1 MLVTPATA
9 KGKCCIQTMKPPCV
23 AAKCMAWIWWDE
35 PDAKPRRGYCGLA
48 GQPYRQAPD
57 D

>member
-1 MLVTPATA
+1 MYFAT
-9 KGKCCIQTMKPPCV
+9 
-23 AAKCMAWIWWDE
+23 DE